1 MQHRLQV
8 LLAHQCQVDP
18 LEELLSA
25 WVYGHRSLQLCK
37 LWEASH
43 YHIVRLLYQIV
54 LVGNSFEVSGEL
66 LLLRVEG
73 FFLGLLTLMHEHQVI
88 DDVDVG

>member
-1 MQHRLQV
+1 MPSRS
-8 LLAHQCQVDP
+8 
-18 LEELLSA
+18 SA
-25 WVYGHRSLQLCK
+25 TESFNFEF
-37 LWEASH
+37 WEAYY

-73 FFLGLLTLMHEHQVI
+73 FFLGLLTLMHEHQIV
-88 DDVDVG
+88 DDVDVGDDENDEEEGGEGEGEENG